1 MSKKCIFTLFVQLLC
16 GLDSIRAQAQTFNW
30 PDKPI
35 RIIVPYT
42 PGGGTD
48 AVTRQLVERISAEQK
63 WSFIIDNKPGGGG
76 NIGLEITAKAKADGY
91 TLGMG
96 QTSNLAIN
104 PAAMSKMPF
113 DAQKDLTP
121 IALIA
126 EQPTILVVK
135 ADSPFKN
142 LTDLLKAAKNN
153 ATELKLASAGTGTVG
168 HLAGELLSKRA
179 DFHFLHIPYKGA
191 APAITDLLGGQTE
204 LMFATPQ
211 AVLGLI
217 RSEKLR
223 ALAVTSS
230 QRMGVLPEIASIA
243 ESAYPKFQAVDWKV
257 LVAPSSTP
265 LDILQKLNSSIERAL
280 AQTPFIEQLK
290 LEGSAPMGGNLA
302 KVQTFVRE
310 EQTQWRQ
317 IVKDA
322 NIRLEP

>member
-1 MSKKCIFTLFVQLLC
+1 MSKKCIFALMVQLAC
-16 GLDSIRAQAQTFNW
+16 GLDSIGVQAQILNW

-48 AVTRQLVERISAEQK
+48 TVTRQLAERISAEQK

-96 QTSNLAIN
+96 QTANLAIN

-113 DAQKDLTP
+113 DAQKDLIA

-135 ADSPFKN
+135 ENSPFKS
-142 LTDLLKAAKNN
+142 LADLMKAAKNN
-153 ATELKLASAGTGTVG
+153 STELKLASAGSGTVG
-168 HLAGELLSKRA
+168 HLAGELLAKRA
-179 DFHFLHIPYKGA
+179 DFKFLHIPYKGA
-191 APAITDLLGGQTE
+191 APAITDLLGDQTD

-230 QRMGVLPEIASIA
+230 KRMAVLPEIASMA
-243 ESAYPKFQAVDWKV
+243 QSGYPNFQAVDWKV

-265 LDILQKLNSSIERAL
+265 VDILQKLNSSIERAL
-280 AQTPFIEQLK
+280 AQSQFIEQLK

-302 KVQTFVRE
+302 RVQTYVRE
-310 EQTQWRQ
+310 EQAQWSQ
-317 IVKDA
+317 IVKAA

>member
-1 MSKKCIFTLFVQLLC
+1 MVQLAC
-16 GLDSIRAQAQTFNW
+16 GLDSIGVQAQILNW

-48 AVTRQLVERISAEQK
+48 TVTRQLAERISAEQK

-91 TLGMG
+91 TLAMG
-96 QTSNLAIN
+96 QTANLAIN

-113 DAQKDLTP
+113 DAQKDLIS

-135 ADSPFKN
+135 ESSSFKN
-142 LTDLLKAAKNN
+142 LADLMKAAKNN
-153 ATELKLASAGTGTVG
+153 STELKLASAGTGTVG

-179 DFHFLHIPYKGA
+179 DFKFLHIPYKGA
-191 APAITDLLGGQTE
+191 APAITDLLGDQTD

-230 QRMGVLPEIASIA
+230 KRMAVLPEIASMA
-243 ESAYPKFQAVDWKV
+243 QSGYPNFQAVDWKV

-265 LDILQKLNSSIERAL
+265 VDILQKLNSSIERAL
-280 AQTPFIEQLK
+280 AQSQFIEQLK

-302 KVQTFVRE
+302 KVQTYVRE
-310 EQTQWRQ
+310 EQAQWSQ
-317 IVKDA
+317 IVKAA

>member
-1 MSKKCIFTLFVQLLC
+1 MVQLAC
-16 GLDSIRAQAQTFNW
+16 GLDSIGVQAQILNW

-48 AVTRQLVERISAEQK
+48 TVTRQLAERISAEQK

-96 QTSNLAIN
+96 QTANLAIN
-104 PAAMSKMPF
+104 PAAMSKMSF
-113 DAQKDLTP
+113 DAQKDLIA

-135 ADSPFKN
+135 ENSPFKN
-142 LTDLLKAAKNN
+142 LADLMKAAKKNS
-153 ATELKLASAGTGTVG
+153 TELKLASAGSGTVG
-168 HLAGELLSKRA
+168 HLAGELLAKRA
-179 DFHFLHIPYKGA
+179 DFKFLHIPYKGA
-191 APAITDLLGGQTE
+191 APAITDLLGDQTD

-230 QRMGVLPEIASIA
+230 KRMAVLPEIASMA
-243 ESAYPKFQAVDWKV
+243 QSGYPNFQAVDWKV

-265 LDILQKLNSSIERAL
+265 VDILQKLNSSIERAL
-280 AQTPFIEQLK
+280 AQSQFIEQLK

-302 KVQTFVRE
+302 KVQTYVRE
-310 EQTQWRQ
+310 EQAQWSQ
-317 IVKDA
+317 IVKAA

>member
-1 MSKKCIFTLFVQLLC
+1 MSKKCIFALMVQLAC
-16 GLDSIRAQAQTFNW
+16 GLDSIGVQAQILNW

-48 AVTRQLVERISAEQK
+48 TVTRQLAERISAEQK

-96 QTSNLAIN
+96 QTANLAIN

-113 DAQKDLTP
+113 DAQKDLIA

-135 ADSPFKN
+135 ENSPFKS
-142 LTDLLKAAKNN
+142 LADLMKAAKNN
-153 ATELKLASAGTGTVG
+153 STELKLASAGSGTVG
-168 HLAGELLSKRA
+168 HLAGELLAKRA
-179 DFHFLHIPYKGA
+179 DFKFLHIPYKGA
-191 APAITDLLGGQTE
+191 APAITDLLGDQTD

-230 QRMGVLPEIASIA
+230 KRMAVLPEIASMA
-243 ESAYPKFQAVDWKV
+243 QSGYPNFQAVDWKV

-265 LDILQKLNSSIERAL
+265 VDILQKLNSSIERAL
-280 AQTPFIEQLK
+280 AQSQFIEQLK

-302 KVQTFVRE
+302 KVQTYVRE
-310 EQTQWRQ
+310 EQAQWSQ
-317 IVKDA
+317 IVKAA

>member
-1 MSKKCIFTLFVQLLC
+1 MVQLAC
-16 GLDSIRAQAQTFNW
+16 GLDSIGVQAQILNW

-48 AVTRQLVERISAEQK
+48 TVTRQLAERISAEQK

-96 QTSNLAIN
+96 QTANLAIN
-104 PAAMSKMPF
+104 PAAMSKMSF
-113 DAQKDLTP
+113 DAQKDLIA

-135 ADSPFKN
+135 ENSPFKN
-142 LTDLLKAAKNN
+142 LADLMKAAKNN
-153 ATELKLASAGTGTVG
+153 STELKLASAGSGTVG
-168 HLAGELLSKRA
+168 HLAGELLAKRA
-179 DFHFLHIPYKGA
+179 DFKFLHIPYKGA
-191 APAITDLLGGQTE
+191 APAITDLLGDQTD

-230 QRMGVLPEIASIA
+230 KRMAVLPEIASMA
-243 ESAYPKFQAVDWKV
+243 QSGYPNFQAVDWKV

-265 LDILQKLNSSIERAL
+265 VDILQKLNSSIERAL
-280 AQTPFIEQLK
+280 AQSQFIEQLK

-302 KVQTFVRE
+302 KVQTYVRE
-310 EQTQWRQ
+310 EQAQWSQ
-317 IVKDA
+317 IVKAA

>member
-1 MSKKCIFTLFVQLLC
+1 MVQLAC
-16 GLDSIRAQAQTFNW
+16 GLDSIGVQAQILNW

-48 AVTRQLVERISAEQK
+48 TVTRQLAERISAEQK

-96 QTSNLAIN
+96 QTANLAIN

-113 DAQKDLTP
+113 DAQKDLIA

-126 EQPTILVVK
+126 EQPTILMVK
-135 ADSPFKN
+135 ENSPFKN
-142 LTDLLKAAKNN
+142 LADLMKAAKNN
-153 ATELKLASAGTGTVG
+153 STELKLASAGSGTVG
-168 HLAGELLSKRA
+168 HLAGELLAKRA
-179 DFHFLHIPYKGA
+179 DFKFLHIPYKGA
-191 APAITDLLGGQTE
+191 APAITDLLGDQTD

-230 QRMGVLPEIASIA
+230 KRMAVLPEIASMA
-243 ESAYPKFQAVDWKV
+243 QSGYPNFQAVDWKV

-265 LDILQKLNSSIERAL
+265 VDILQKLNSSIERAL
-280 AQTPFIEQLK
+280 AQSQFIEQLK

-302 KVQTFVRE
+302 KVQTYVRE
-310 EQTQWRQ
+310 EQAQWSQ
-317 IVKDA
+317 IVKAA

>member
-1 MSKKCIFTLFVQLLC
+1 MVQLAC
-16 GLDSIRAQAQTFNW
+16 GLDSIGVQAQILNW

-48 AVTRQLVERISAEQK
+48 TVTRQLAERISAEQK
-63 WSFIIDNKPGGGG
+63 WSSIIDNKPGGGG

-96 QTSNLAIN
+96 QTANLAIN
-104 PAAMSKMPF
+104 PAAVSKMPF
-113 DAQKDLTP
+113 DAQKDLVA

-135 ADSPFKN
+135 ENSPFKN
-142 LTDLLKAAKNN
+142 LADLMKAAKNN
-153 ATELKLASAGTGTVG
+153 STELKLASAGSGTVG
-168 HLAGELLSKRA
+168 HLAGELLAKRA
-179 DFHFLHIPYKGA
+179 DFKFLHIPYKGA
-191 APAITDLLGGQTE
+191 APAITDLLGDQTD

-230 QRMGVLPEIASIA
+230 KRMAVLPEIASMA
-243 ESAYPKFQAVDWKV
+243 QSGYPNFQAVDWKV

-265 LDILQKLNSSIERAL
+265 VEILQKLNSSIERAL
-280 AQTPFIEQLK
+280 SQSQFIEQLK

-302 KVQTFVRE
+302 KVQTYVRE
-310 EQTQWRQ
+310 EQAQWSQ
-317 IVKDA
+317 IVKAA

>member
-1 MSKKCIFTLFVQLLC
+1 MVQLAC
-16 GLDSIRAQAQTFNW
+16 GLDSIGVQAQILNW

-48 AVTRQLVERISAEQK
+48 TVTRQLAERISAEQK

-96 QTSNLAIN
+96 QTANLAIN

-113 DAQKDLTP
+113 DAQKDLIA

-135 ADSPFKN
+135 ENSPFKN
-142 LTDLLKAAKNN
+142 LADLMKAAKNN
-153 ATELKLASAGTGTVG
+153 STELKLASAGSGTVG
-168 HLAGELLSKRA
+168 HLAGELLAKRA
-179 DFHFLHIPYKGA
+179 DFKFLHIPYKGA
-191 APAITDLLGGQTE
+191 APAITDLLGDQTD

-230 QRMGVLPEIASIA
+230 KRMAVLPEIASMA
-243 ESAYPKFQAVDWKV
+243 QSGYPNFQAVDWKV

-265 LDILQKLNSSIERAL
+265 VDILQKLNSSIERAL
-280 AQTPFIEQLK
+280 AQSQFIEQLK

-302 KVQTFVRE
+302 KVQTYVRE
-310 EQTQWRQ
+310 EQAQWSQ
-317 IVKDA
+317 IVKAA

>member
-1 MSKKCIFTLFVQLLC
+1 MSKKYIFALMVQLTW
-16 GLDSIRAQAQTFNW
+16 GLDSIGVQAQILNW

-48 AVTRQLVERISAEQK
+48 TVTRQLAERISAEQK

-96 QTSNLAIN
+96 QTANLAIN

-113 DAQKDLTP
+113 DAQKDLIA

-135 ADSPFKN
+135 ENSPFKN
-142 LTDLLKAAKNN
+142 LADLMKAAKNN
-153 ATELKLASAGTGTVG
+153 STELKLASAGSGTVG
-168 HLAGELLSKRA
+168 HLAGELLAKRA
-179 DFHFLHIPYKGA
+179 DFKFLHIPYKGA
-191 APAITDLLGGQTE
+191 APAITDLLGDQTD

-230 QRMGVLPEIASIA
+230 KRMAVLPEIASMA
-243 ESAYPKFQAVDWKV
+243 QSGYPNFQAVDWKV

-265 LDILQKLNSSIERAL
+265 VDILQKLNSSIERAL
-280 AQTPFIEQLK
+280 AQSQFIEQLK

-302 KVQTFVRE
+302 KVQTYVRE
-310 EQTQWRQ
+310 EQAQWSQ
-317 IVKDA
+317 IVKAA

>member
-1 MSKKCIFTLFVQLLC
+1 MSKKCIFALMVQLAC
-16 GLDSIRAQAQTFNW
+16 GLDSIGVQAQILNW

-48 AVTRQLVERISAEQK
+48 TVTRQLAERISAEQK

-96 QTSNLAIN
+96 QTANLAIN

-113 DAQKDLTP
+113 DAQKDLVA

-135 ADSPFKN
+135 ENSPFKN
-142 LTDLLKAAKNN
+142 LADLMKAAKNN
-153 ATELKLASAGTGTVG
+153 STELKLASAGSGTVG
-168 HLAGELLSKRA
+168 HLAGELLAKRA
-179 DFHFLHIPYKGA
+179 DFKFLHIPYKGA
-191 APAITDLLGGQTE
+191 APAITDLLGDQTD

-230 QRMGVLPEIASIA
+230 KRMAVLPEIASMA
-243 ESAYPKFQAVDWKV
+243 QSGYPNFQAVDWKV

-265 LDILQKLNSSIERAL
+265 VEILQKLNSSIERVL
-280 AQTPFIEQLK
+280 AQSQFIEQLK
-290 LEGSAPMGGNLA
+290 LEGSTPMGGNLA
-302 KVQTFVRE
+302 KVQSYVRE
-310 EQTQWRQ
+310 EQTQWSQ
-317 IVKDA
+317 IVKAA

>member
-1 MSKKCIFTLFVQLLC
+1 MLQLAC
-16 GLDSIRAQAQTFNW
+16 GLDSINVQAQILNW

-48 AVTRQLVERISAEQK
+48 TVTRQLAERISAEQK

-91 TLGMG
+91 TLAMG
-96 QTSNLAIN
+96 QTANLAIN

-113 DAQKDLTP
+113 DAQKDLIA

-135 ADSPFKN
+135 ENSPFKN
-142 LTDLLKAAKNN
+142 LADLMKAAKNN
-153 ATELKLASAGTGTVG
+153 STELKLASAGSGTVG
-168 HLAGELLSKRA
+168 HLAGELLAKRA
-179 DFHFLHIPYKGA
+179 DFKFLHIPYKGA
-191 APAITDLLGGQTE
+191 APAITDLLGDQTD

-230 QRMGVLPEIASIA
+230 KRMAVLPEIASMA
-243 ESAYPKFQAVDWKV
+243 QSGYPNFQAVDWKV

-265 LDILQKLNSSIERAL
+265 VDILQKLNSSIERAL
-280 AQTPFIEQLK
+280 AQSQFIEQLK

-302 KVQTFVRE
+302 KVQTYVRE
-310 EQTQWRQ
+310 EQAQWSQ
-317 IVKDA
+317 IVKAA

>member
-1 MSKKCIFTLFVQLLC
+1 MAQLAC
-16 GLDSIRAQAQTFNW
+16 GLDSIGVQAQILNW

-48 AVTRQLVERISAEQK
+48 TVTRQLAERISAEQK
-63 WSFIIDNKPGGGG
+63 WSLIIDNKPGGGG

-96 QTSNLAIN
+96 QTANLAIN

-113 DAQKDLTP
+113 DAQKDLIA

-135 ADSPFKN
+135 ENSPFKN
-142 LTDLLKAAKNN
+142 LADLMKAAKNN
-153 ATELKLASAGTGTVG
+153 STELKLASAGSGTVG
-168 HLAGELLSKRA
+168 HLAGELLAKRA
-179 DFHFLHIPYKGA
+179 DFKFLHIPYKGA
-191 APAITDLLGGQTE
+191 APAITDLLGDQTD

-230 QRMGVLPEIASIA
+230 KRMAVLPEIASMA
-243 ESAYPKFQAVDWKV
+243 QSGYPNFQAVDWKV

-265 LDILQKLNSSIERAL
+265 VEILQKLNSSIERAL
-280 AQTPFIEQLK
+280 AQSQFIEQLK

-302 KVQTFVRE
+302 KVQTYVRE
-310 EQTQWRQ
+310 EQAQWSQ
-317 IVKDA
+317 IVKAA

>member
-1 MSKKCIFTLFVQLLC
+1 MVQLAC
-16 GLDSIRAQAQTFNW
+16 GLDSIGVQAQILNW

-48 AVTRQLVERISAEQK
+48 TVTRQLAERISAEQK

-96 QTSNLAIN
+96 QTANLAIN

-113 DAQKDLTP
+113 DAQKDLIA

-135 ADSPFKN
+135 ENSPFKS
-142 LTDLLKAAKNN
+142 LADLMKAAKNN
-153 ATELKLASAGTGTVG
+153 STELKLASAGSGTVG
-168 HLAGELLSKRA
+168 HLAGELLAKRA
-179 DFHFLHIPYKGA
+179 DFKFLHIPYKGA
-191 APAITDLLGGQTE
+191 APAITDLLGDQTD

-230 QRMGVLPEIASIA
+230 KRMAVLPEIASMA
-243 ESAYPKFQAVDWKV
+243 QSGYPNFQAVDWKV

-265 LDILQKLNSSIERAL
+265 VDILQKLNSSIERAL
-280 AQTPFIEQLK
+280 AQSQFIEQLK

-302 KVQTFVRE
+302 KVQTYVRE
-310 EQTQWRQ
+310 EQAQWSQ
-317 IVKDA
+317 IVKAA

>member
-1 MSKKCIFTLFVQLLC
+1 MLQLAC
-16 GLDSIRAQAQTFNW
+16 GLDSINVQAQILNW

-48 AVTRQLVERISAEQK
+48 TVTRQLAERISAEQK

-91 TLGMG
+91 TLAMG
-96 QTSNLAIN
+96 QTANLAIN

-113 DAQKDLTP
+113 DAQKDLIS

-135 ADSPFKN
+135 ESSSFKN
-142 LTDLLKAAKNN
+142 LADLMKAAKNN
-153 ATELKLASAGTGTVG
+153 STELKLASAGTGTVG
-168 HLAGELLSKRA
+168 HLAGELLAKRA
-179 DFHFLHIPYKGA
+179 DFKFLHIPYKGA
-191 APAITDLLGGQTE
+191 APAITDLLGDQTD

-230 QRMGVLPEIASIA
+230 KRMAVLPEIASMA
-243 ESAYPKFQAVDWKV
+243 QSGYPNFQAVDWKV

-265 LDILQKLNSSIERAL
+265 IDILQKLNSSIERVL
-280 AQTPFIEQLK
+280 AQSQFIEQLK
-290 LEGSAPMGGNLA
+290 LEGSTPMGGNLA
-302 KVQTFVRE
+302 KVQSYVRE
-310 EQTQWRQ
+310 EQTQWSQ
-317 IVKDA
+317 IVKAA

>member
-1 MSKKCIFTLFVQLLC
+1 MVQLAC
-16 GLDSIRAQAQTFNW
+16 GLDSIGVQAQILNW

-48 AVTRQLVERISAEQK
+48 TVTRQLAERISAEQK

-96 QTSNLAIN
+96 QTANLAIN
-104 PAAMSKMPF
+104 PAAMSKMSF
-113 DAQKDLTP
+113 DAQKDLIA

-135 ADSPFKN
+135 ESSSFKN
-142 LTDLLKAAKNN
+142 LADLMKAAKNN
-153 ATELKLASAGTGTVG
+153 STELKLASAGTGTVG

-179 DFHFLHIPYKGA
+179 DFKFLHIPYKGA
-191 APAITDLLGGQTE
+191 APAITDLLGEQTD

-230 QRMGVLPEIASIA
+230 KRMAVLPEIASMA
-243 ESAYPKFQAVDWKV
+243 QSGYPNFQAVDWKV

-265 LDILQKLNSSIERAL
+265 VDILQKLNSGIERAL
-280 AQTPFIEQLK
+280 AQSQFIEQLK

-302 KVQTFVRE
+302 KVQTYVRE
-310 EQTQWRQ
+310 EQAQWSQ
-317 IVKDA
+317 IVKAA

>member
-1 MSKKCIFTLFVQLLC
+1 MVQLAC
-16 GLDSIRAQAQTFNW
+16 GLDSIGVQAQILNW

-48 AVTRQLVERISAEQK
+48 TVTRQLAERISAEQK

-96 QTSNLAIN
+96 QTANLAIN

-113 DAQKDLTP
+113 DAQKDLIA

-135 ADSPFKN
+135 ENSPFKN
-142 LTDLLKAAKNN
+142 LADLMKAAKNN
-153 ATELKLASAGTGTVG
+153 STELKLASAVSGTVG
-168 HLAGELLSKRA
+168 HLAGELLAKRA
-179 DFHFLHIPYKGA
+179 DFKFLHIPYKGA
-191 APAITDLLGGQTE
+191 APAITDLLGDQTD

-230 QRMGVLPEIASIA
+230 KRMAVLPEIASMA
-243 ESAYPKFQAVDWKV
+243 QSGYPNFQAVDWKV

-265 LDILQKLNSSIERAL
+265 VDILQKLNSSIERAL
-280 AQTPFIEQLK
+280 AQSQFIEQLK

-302 KVQTFVRE
+302 KVQTYVRE
-310 EQTQWRQ
+310 EQAQWSQ
-317 IVKDA
+317 IVKAA

>member
-1 MSKKCIFTLFVQLLC
+1 MSKKYIFALMVQLTW
-16 GLDSIRAQAQTFNW
+16 GLDSIGVQAQILNW

-48 AVTRQLVERISAEQK
+48 TVTRQLAERISAEQK

-96 QTSNLAIN
+96 QTANLAIN

-113 DAQKDLTP
+113 DAQKDLIA

-135 ADSPFKN
+135 ENSPFKN
-142 LTDLLKAAKNN
+142 LADLMKAAKNN
-153 ATELKLASAGTGTVG
+153 STELKLASAGTGTVG
-168 HLAGELLSKRA
+168 HLAGELLAKRA
-179 DFHFLHIPYKGA
+179 DFKFLHIPYKGA
-191 APAITDLLGGQTE
+191 APAITDLLGDQTD

-230 QRMGVLPEIASIA
+230 KRMAVLPEIASMA
-243 ESAYPKFQAVDWKV
+243 QSGYPNFQAVDWKV

-265 LDILQKLNSSIERAL
+265 VDILQKLNSSIERAL
-280 AQTPFIEQLK
+280 AQSQFIEQLK

-302 KVQTFVRE
+302 KVQTYVRE
-310 EQTQWRQ
+310 EQAQWSQ
-317 IVKDA
+317 IVKAA

>member
-1 MSKKCIFTLFVQLLC
+1 MVQLAC
-16 GLDSIRAQAQTFNW
+16 GLDSIGVQAQILNW

-48 AVTRQLVERISAEQK
+48 TVTRQLAERISAEQK

-96 QTSNLAIN
+96 QTANLAIN

-113 DAQKDLTP
+113 DAQKDLIA

-135 ADSPFKN
+135 ENSPFKN
-142 LTDLLKAAKNN
+142 LADLMKAAKNN
-153 ATELKLASAGTGTVG
+153 STELKLASAGSGTVG
-168 HLAGELLSKRA
+168 HLAGELLAKRA
-179 DFHFLHIPYKGA
+179 DFKFLHIPYKGA
-191 APAITDLLGGQTE
+191 APAITDLLGDQTD

-230 QRMGVLPEIASIA
+230 KRMAVLPEIASMA
-243 ESAYPKFQAVDWKV
+243 QSGYPNFQAVDWKV

-265 LDILQKLNSSIERAL
+265 VDILQKLNSSIERAL
-280 AQTPFIEQLK
+280 AQSQFIEQLK

-302 KVQTFVRE
+302 RVQTYVRE
-310 EQTQWRQ
+310 EQAQWSQ
-317 IVKDA
+317 IVKAA

>member
-1 MSKKCIFTLFVQLLC
+1 MLQLAC
-16 GLDSIRAQAQTFNW
+16 GLDSINVQAQILNW

-48 AVTRQLVERISAEQK
+48 TVTRQLAERISAEQK

-91 TLGMG
+91 TLAMG
-96 QTSNLAIN
+96 QTANLAIN

-113 DAQKDLTP
+113 DAQKDLIS

-135 ADSPFKN
+135 ESSSFKN
-142 LTDLLKAAKNN
+142 LADLMKAAKNN
-153 ATELKLASAGTGTVG
+153 STELKLASAGTGTVG

-179 DFHFLHIPYKGA
+179 DFKFLHIPYKGA
-191 APAITDLLGGQTE
+191 APAITDLLGEQTD

-217 RSEKLR
+217 RTEKLR

-230 QRMGVLPEIASIA
+230 KPMAVLPEIASMA
-243 ESAYPKFQAVDWKV
+243 QSGYPNFQAVDWKV

-265 LDILQKLNSSIERAL
+265 IDILQKLNSSIERVL
-280 AQTPFIEQLK
+280 AQSQFIEQLK
-290 LEGSAPMGGNLA
+290 LEGSTPMGGNLA
-302 KVQTFVRE
+302 KVQSYVRE
-310 EQTQWRQ
+310 EQTQWSQ
-317 IVKDA
+317 IVKAA

>member
-1 MSKKCIFTLFVQLLC
+1 MSKKYIFALMVQLAC
-16 GLDSIRAQAQTFNW
+16 GLDSIGVQAQILNW

-48 AVTRQLVERISAEQK
+48 TVTRQLAERISAEQK

-96 QTSNLAIN
+96 QTANLAIN
-104 PAAMSKMPF
+104 PAAMSKMSF
-113 DAQKDLTP
+113 DAQKDLIA

-135 ADSPFKN
+135 ENSPFKN
-142 LTDLLKAAKNN
+142 LADLMKAAKNN
-153 ATELKLASAGTGTVG
+153 STELKLASAGSGTVG
-168 HLAGELLSKRA
+168 HLAGELLAKRA
-179 DFHFLHIPYKGA
+179 DFKFLHIPYKGA
-191 APAITDLLGGQTE
+191 APAITDLLGDQTD

-230 QRMGVLPEIASIA
+230 KRMAVLPEIASMA
-243 ESAYPKFQAVDWKV
+243 QSGYPNFQAVDWKV

-265 LDILQKLNSSIERAL
+265 VDILQKLNSSIERAL
-280 AQTPFIEQLK
+280 AQSQFIEQLK

-302 KVQTFVRE
+302 KVQTYVRE
-310 EQTQWRQ
+310 EQAQWSQ
-317 IVKDA
+317 IVKAA

>member
-1 MSKKCIFTLFVQLLC
+1 MSKKCIFALMVQLAC
-16 GLDSIRAQAQTFNW
+16 GLDSIGVQAQILNW

-48 AVTRQLVERISAEQK
+48 TVTRQLAERISAEQK

-96 QTSNLAIN
+96 QTANLAIN

-113 DAQKDLTP
+113 DAQKDLIA

-135 ADSPFKN
+135 ENSPFKN
-142 LTDLLKAAKNN
+142 LADLMKAAKNN
-153 ATELKLASAGTGTVG
+153 STELKLASAGSGTVG
-168 HLAGELLSKRA
+168 HLAGELLAKRA
-179 DFHFLHIPYKGA
+179 DFKFLHIPYKGA
-191 APAITDLLGGQTE
+191 APAITDLLGDQTD

-230 QRMGVLPEIASIA
+230 KRMAVLPEIASMA
-243 ESAYPKFQAVDWKV
+243 QSGYPNFQAVDWKV

-265 LDILQKLNSSIERAL
+265 VEILQKLNSSIERAL
-280 AQTPFIEQLK
+280 AQSQFIEQLR

-302 KVQTFVRE
+302 KVQTYVRE
-310 EQTQWRQ
+310 EQAQWSQ
-317 IVKDA
+317 IVKAA

>member
-1 MSKKCIFTLFVQLLC
+1 MSKKCIFALMVQLAC
-16 GLDSIRAQAQTFNW
+16 GLDSIGVQAQILNW

-48 AVTRQLVERISAEQK
+48 TVTRQLAERISAEQK

-96 QTSNLAIN
+96 QTANLAIN

-113 DAQKDLTP
+113 DAQKDLIA

-135 ADSPFKN
+135 ENSPFKN
-142 LTDLLKAAKNN
+142 LADLMKAAKNN
-153 ATELKLASAGTGTVG
+153 STELKLASAGSGTVG
-168 HLAGELLSKRA
+168 HLAGELLAKRA
-179 DFHFLHIPYKGA
+179 DFKFLHIPYKGA
-191 APAITDLLGGQTE
+191 APAITDLLGDQTD

-230 QRMGVLPEIASIA
+230 KRMAVLPEIASMA
-243 ESAYPKFQAVDWKV
+243 QSGYPNFQAVDWKV

-265 LDILQKLNSSIERAL
+265 VDILQKLNSSIERAL
-280 AQTPFIEQLK
+280 AQSQFIEQLK

-302 KVQTFVRE
+302 KVQTYVRE
-310 EQTQWRQ
+310 EQAQWSQ
-317 IVKDA
+317 IVKAA